1 VIPPGRVPFLRSP
14 LVLAAL
20 FYGLGRSRPGPE
32 GRRSRVAGI
41 VIAAVW
47 LGAVAVTGLVVV
59 VTIVLLGLV
68 ALR

>member
-1 VIPPGRVPFLRSP
+1 MIPRGRVPFLRSP

-32 GRRSRVAGI
+32 GRRSRVAGL

-59 VTIVLLGLV
+59 GTIVLLGLV
-68 ALR
+68 ALH